1 MLLQTFRKKH
11 PSAFCSGEIMIS
23 GLILALSGGAFWAVL
38 GIVTACGKKQNAPI
52 EIVQPFAGII
62 ILIFAGW
69 TVLLEGPFIWDR
81 SSVILLLTTLLVGV
95 CNYFMLNVLQRGMKA
110 GREGVVWAFSQ
121 SAMICPFALG
131 ILFFGEPAALS
142 RIIGLLLILSA
153 LILFSMGRKT
163 DCGRSGGWFGPTIAA
178 FAIAGIAQCFASLP
192 SYFQMQGLTPLRRM
206 LILQGGI
213 ILAFLCDN
221 LIRSK
226 KIDFRNR
233 KAWLFAA
240 AFGFSNL
247 IALILFYSG
256 QNLLADAK
264 CASISYPAGQGVSIA
279 LVFLYGC
286 LKARPDRLAVC
297 AFFLLLSGLVFLSLQ

>member
-1 MLLQTFRKKH
+1 
-11 PSAFCSGEIMIS
+11 MIS
-23 GLILALSGGAFWAVL
+23 GLILTLSGGAFWAVL

-69 TVLLEGPFIWDR
+69 TVLLEGPFIWNS
-81 SSVILLLTTLLVGV
+81 SSVILIVTTLLVGV
-95 CNYFMLNVLQRGMKA
+95 CNYFMLNVLQRGMQS
-110 GREGVVWAFSQ
+110 GHEGVVWAFSQ

-131 ILFFGEPAALS
+131 ILFFHEPAALS

-153 LILFSMGRKT
+153 LVLFSLDRKS
-163 DCGRSGGWFGPTIAA
+163 DCDHSGSWFGPTLAA
-178 FAIAGIAQCFASLP
+178 FAIAGIAQCLASLP

-206 LILQGGI
+206 LILQAGI
-213 ILAFLCDN
+213 ISAFLCDN

-226 KIDFRNR
+226 KLIFRNR
-233 KAWLFAA
+233 KTWLFAA

-256 QNLLADAK
+256 QNLLAEAK

-286 LKARPDRLAVC
+286 FKARPDRLAVC
-297 AFFLLLSGLVFLSLQ
+297 AFFLLLCGLVFLSMR

>member
-1 MLLQTFRKKH
+1 
-11 PSAFCSGEIMIS
+11 MIS
-23 GLILALSGGAFWAVL
+23 GLILALTGGAFWAVL

-69 TVLLEGPFIWDR
+69 TVLFEGPFIWDR
-81 SSVILLLTTLLVGV
+81 CSVILILTTLLVGV
-95 CNYFMLNVLQRGMKA
+95 CNYFMLNVLQRGMQS
-110 GREGVVWAFSQ
+110 GHEGVVWAFSQ

-131 ILFFGEPAALS
+131 LLCFGEPAALP

-153 LILFSMGRKT
+153 LVLFSQGRKT
-163 DCGRSGGWFGPTIAA
+163 GCCGKSGSWFGPTLAA
-178 FAIAGIAQCFASLP
+178 FAIAGIAQCLASLP

-206 LILQGGI
+206 LILQAGI
-213 ILAFLCDN
+213 ISAFLCDN

-226 KIDFRNR
+226 KLNFRNR
-233 KAWLFAA
+233 KTWLFAA

-286 LKARPDRLAVC
+286 LKARPDRLAVG
-297 AFFLLLSGLVFLSLQ
+297 AFFLLLCGLVFLSLQ